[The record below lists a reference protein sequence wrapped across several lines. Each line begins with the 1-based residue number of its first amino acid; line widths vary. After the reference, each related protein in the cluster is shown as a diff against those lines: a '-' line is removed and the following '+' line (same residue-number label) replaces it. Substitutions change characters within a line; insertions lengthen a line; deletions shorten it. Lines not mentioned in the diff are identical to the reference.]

1 MDTFGINNEE
11 TTQEDKTSLSGNRG
25 EWSEIYIFLTLVE
38 SGRIYA
44 ADNKM
49 RKIPDTYLDIVK
61 IIREEIE
68 NRVYEYHPGPDLRI
82 FLNGQDTGEIVLN
95 RDLHKN
101 SRIVWYMINDVKGNR
116 LQSEEVTK
124 FLDKIHIHKL
134 KAPATKTSN
143 FFGGTPDIVME
154 VSDYKTGIVSTV
166 GFSCKSKKATLFN
179 ASGDNTNFVFRVT
192 GPVSDEIM
200 CNFNNIFKVINK
212 KTSDGTTN
220 AKNTI
225 ATGARMEYL
234 REIGCEL
241 EFVGTAKDTARKNLI
256 MSGGMEMPTIVAEML
271 RYYFFEK
278 SGTALHNKMSV
289 ILKHLAKVD
298 PVGYGFENL
307 EEVYRAKLGKLLY
320 DMFTGMRLGTPWNGR
335 CDVNGGYVLVTSSG
349 EVLAYHTCIADEFKD
364 FLIENLGL
372 EGCDNGRHHSMQ
384 MYKRD
389 GEYFLKFNL
398 QVRFSR

>member
-1 MDTFGINNEE
+1 MDIFDMFGDRFAKEE
-11 TTQEDKTSLSGNRG
+11 RPSLSGNRG
-25 EWSEIYIFLTLVE
+25 EWSEIYIFLTLAAA
-38 SGRIYA
+38 GRIYA
-44 ADNKM
+44 ADNQM
-49 RKIPDTYLDIVK
+49 RRIPDTYLDIMK

-68 NRVYEYHPGPDLRI
+68 NKVYEYHPGTDLHI
-82 FLNGQDTGEIVLN
+82 FLNGKDTGEVVANMELIRN
-95 RDLHKN
+95 KK
-101 SRIVWYMINDVKGNR
+101 IVWYMINDTKGNY
-116 LQSEEVTK
+116 LQSPDVTE
-124 FLDKIHIHKL
+124 FLDRLHIHKL
-134 KAPATKTSN
+134 KAPATKSTN

-179 ASGDNTNFVFRVT
+179 ASGDNTNFVYKVT
-192 GPVSDEIM
+192 GPVNDEVM
-200 CNFNNIFKVINK
+200 CEFNSIFKVVNK
-212 KTSDGTTN
+212 KNADGTTN

-234 REIGCEL
+234 RDIGCSL

-256 MSGGMEMPTIVAEML
+256 MSGGMEMPAIIAEML

-278 SGTALHNKMSV
+278 SGTAVHSKMSV
-289 ILKHLAKVD
+289 ILEHLAKAD

-307 EEVYRAKLGKLLY
+307 KEVYRAKLGKLLY

-335 CDVNGGYVLVTSSG
+335 CDVNGGYVLVTPTG
-349 EVLAYHTCIADEFKD
+349 DVLAYHTCIADEFKD
-364 FLIENLGL
+364 FLISNLGL

-389 GEYFLKFNL
+389 GEYFVKLNL
-398 QVRFSR
+398 QVRFSQ